1 MLALNFIVAAFK
13 TFLIS
18 LKSRYMALLK
28 GLKLTLRSMG
38 PKYVAKEIIRRI
50 AGIPYTYD
58 GILIKDDTTF
68 RLIRNLASKGS
79 VWRQGDLVFFRGKLG
94 IFVVPYK
101 DIQLLYPL
109 VGENFEEVYGYLDVR
124 GKVVSDIG
132 TYLGETAV
140 LFARMGARHIHAY
153 EPVFYRLLEHNLRL
167 NNVTNATVHPYGVWI
182 EEDVYGVNLHGT
194 ASGVRIGDFKIK
206 TKPIGD
212 AIVDVVK
219 MDCEGCE
226 WALLTLTCQE
236 IRKAEEYVIE
246 IHGPE
251 PPLVRKMEK
260 CGFRAE
266 LIGRSNHILIY
277 LSIWHF
283 KRL

>member
-1 MLALNFIVAAFK
+1 
-13 TFLIS
+13 
-18 LKSRYMALLK
+18 MALLK
-28 GLKLTLRSMG
+28 GIKLTLRSMG

-50 AGIPYTYD
+50 AGIPYTYN
-58 GILIKDDTTF
+58 GIKIKDDATF
-68 RLIRNLASKGS
+68 LLIRRLAYNGS
-79 VWRQGDLVFFRGKLG
+79 VWRQGDLVFFRSELG
-94 IFVVPYK
+94 IFAVPYK

-109 VGENFEEVYGYLDVR
+109 VGENFEEMYGYLDVR

-132 TYLGETAV
+132 AYLGETTV

-153 EPVFYRLLEHNLRL
+153 EPVYYRLLEHNLRL
-167 NNVTNATVHPYGVWI
+167 NNITNATAHPYGVSI
-182 EEDVYGVNLHGT
+182 EGDIYGVNLDGT
-194 ASGVRIGDFKIK
+194 ASGVRIGDIKIR

-236 IRKAEEYVIE
+236 IRKAEEYAIE

-251 PPLVRKMEK
+251 PLLVRKMEK

-266 LIGRSNHILIY
+266 RIWRSNHILIY